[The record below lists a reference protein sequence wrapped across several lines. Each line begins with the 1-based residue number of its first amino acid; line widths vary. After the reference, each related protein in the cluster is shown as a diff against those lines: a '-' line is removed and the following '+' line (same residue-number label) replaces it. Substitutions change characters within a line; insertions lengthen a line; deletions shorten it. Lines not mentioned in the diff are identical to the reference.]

1 MQWSSVSNLQHSRR
15 SINSLGMI
23 LIIAY
28 IISKLRVAFPTP
40 AVLRRG
46 WSDVIRLSENME
58 LARGSLS
65 GLIAL
70 AAAVRG
76 SV

>member
-1 MQWSSVSNLQHSRR
+1 M
-15 SINSLGMI
+15 
-23 LIIAY
+23 
-28 IISKLRVAFPTP
+28 
-40 AVLRRG
+40 
-46 WSDVIRLSENME
+46 IRLSENME

>member
-15 SINSLGMI
+15 SVNSLGMI
-23 LIIAY
+23 LIIVY
-28 IISKLRVAFPTP
+28 IISKLRVAFSTL

-46 WSDVIRLSENME
+46 RSDVIRLSENME
-58 LARGSLS
+58 LARGLS